1 MKGGVNV
8 VHIIT
13 NTITATTKNSEVGV
27 TVAPLNA
34 RYRNF
39 VKVFFFVQC
48 KTAA

>member
-27 TVAPLNA
+27 TVAPFSIGSWND
-34 RYRNF
+34 
-39 VKVFFFVQC
+39 VWK
-48 KTAA
+48 